1 MHHTV
6 KHIYP
11 ETFLTEFQTYNTGHH
26 LPERVSMARK
36 KSLPEHLTAFANR
49 LAQFRKAS
57 GHSQYSLAREMG
69 VTQRIIAHY
78 ERGKGNPP
86 LYLFSKFA
94 KALGVTTDQLLG
106 LEKVTVTNRPRDT
119 GLWRRFTQVEK
130 LSPQARRQVTQYL
143 DTVLKAWKDE
153 TPKG

>member
-1 MHHTV
+1 
-6 KHIYP
+6 
-11 ETFLTEFQTYNTGHH
+11 LTHFQTYNTGY
-26 LPERVSMARK
+26 PNQERLTVARK
-36 KSLPEHLTAFANR
+36 KSSPEHLEGFADR

-86 LYLFSKFA
+86 LYLFPKFA
-94 KALGVTTDQLLG
+94 KALGVSADQLLG
-106 LEKVTVTNRPRDT
+106 IEKVTVKNRPRDT

-130 LSPQARRQVTQYL
+130 LPPRERKKIVDLL
-143 DTVLKAWKDE
+143 DAFLGKNQE
-153 TPKG
+153 

>member
-1 MHHTV
+1 MTH
-6 KHIYP
+6 
-11 ETFLTEFQTYNTGHH
+11 FQTYNTGHPNQER
-26 LPERVSMARK
+26 LPVARK
-36 KSLPEHLTAFANR
+36 KSQPEHLNAFASR

-57 GHSQYSLAREMG
+57 GHSQYTLAREMG

-94 KALGVTTDQLLG
+94 KALGVSADQLLG
-106 LEKVTVTNRPRDT
+106 IEKVTVKNRPRDT

-130 LSPQARRQVTQYL
+130 LPPQARRQVTQYL
-143 DTVLKAWKDE
+143 DTMLKAWKGDDG
-153 TPKG
+153 KS